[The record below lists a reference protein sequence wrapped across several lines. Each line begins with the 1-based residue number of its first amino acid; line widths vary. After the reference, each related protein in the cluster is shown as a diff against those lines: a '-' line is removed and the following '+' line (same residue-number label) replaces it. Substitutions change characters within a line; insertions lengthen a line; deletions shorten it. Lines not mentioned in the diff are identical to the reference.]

1 MSQKR
6 LSLLETSSTL
16 LSADSKIAML
26 LSKLRLRL
34 ILLKDQAQQLLNQRK
49 LKMLRTLT
57 TGPQVTVT
65 MFHHSTRTK
74 KNMLLKDLPLK
85 TSPKLLLLKDL
96 AQQLLNQRKL
106 KMPKT

>member
-34 ILLKDQAQQLLNQRK
+34 IKDQAQQLLNQRK